1 MTAFCHFAFTLAT
14 YSLFYSLFSLEQP
27 DWSGLNARQVMPL
40 LCSNLLLPFSP
51 RVKARIPRWFF
62 KVLPKLA
69 GHSPGVS
76 PTIPAAHS
84 TLASES
90 LYSSSMLSIPYWF
103 PCWRLVL
110 YSHRPQGTHGMP
122 LCPSDFHSNVTQL
135 GLSYLK
141 VATLILKLSS
151 LHPFIFLLSYLIH
164 YVYFYLSVY
173 CLSDEHRH
181 FYLLCSLTGLR
192 PVEKCLAHRIHS
204 IICCITS
211 WIKEW

>member
-1 MTAFCHFAFTLAT
+1 MCTHLR
-14 YSLFYSLFSLEQP
+14 SLDTKQAPWRSSVYPQKAGKEQAIL
-27 DWSGLNARQVMPL
+27 STQLSSA
-40 LCSNLLLPFSP
+40 
-51 RVKARIPRWFF
+51 
-62 KVLPKLA
+62 PKRCRLR
-69 GHSPGVS
+69 
-76 PTIPAAHS
+76 
-84 TLASES
+84 
-90 LYSSSMLSIPYWF
+90 SSSMLSIPYWF

-164 YVYFYLSVY
+164 YIYFYLSVY
-173 CLSDEHRH
+173 CLSNEHRH

-211 WIKEW
+211 